1 MPVCVNTH
9 AQNLRAWMQLT
20 IGRWDKNEAGGS
32 DMNFQGPISQRHFL
46 YMGYTYLEWRLTPL
60 GLNTPHT
67 AAAQLMKHTAYFIG
81 HAFYLYLLSP
91 AALFPFPPPFS
102 LSPILLPCH
111 STFLFLYFL
120 FSPFLFSGG
129 KGSRSLPIFLHIS
142 SYKILFNV
150 FALQHL

>member
-1 MPVCVNTH
+1 MPACVNTH
-9 AQNLRAWMQLT
+9 TQNIHAWMQLS
-20 IGRWDKNEAGGS
+20 IGRWDKNKAGGS

-46 YMGYTYLEWRLTPL
+46 YVGYTYLEWRLTPL

-81 HAFYLYLLSP
+81 HMLFIYIYNPRSFVSLSSTFLP
-91 AALFPFPPPFS
+91 FPF
-102 LSPILLPCH
+102 LLH

-120 FSPFLFSGG
+120 FCPFFFSGG
-129 KGSRSLPIFLHIS
+129 KGSRSIPIFLHIS
-142 SYKILFNV
+142 SYYKILFNV